1 MDRLLEFLVENG
13 ITIRVSKPS
22 HSKYGILY
30 DLDPR
35 TKSHM
40 HVYDLGDVY
49 RVEQRYDKVTFI
61 DKSRSLDEQI
71 DQLMELLVAGMHGRP
86 FIDNR
91 WNVLYNKH
99 TGEFPYDK
107 AMNDEYYYSLKLKS
121 INFKENNHDKEK

>member
-22 HSKYGILY
+22 NSEYGILY
-30 DLDPR
+30 DLDPH

-71 DQLMELLVAGMHGRP
+71 DHLMELLVAGMHGRP
-86 FIDNR
+86 FIDIT
-91 WNVLYNKH
+91 WKLLYLKE
-99 TGEFPYDK
+99 TGIDLFDK
-107 AMNDEYYYSLKLKS
+107 SR
-121 INFKENNHDKEK
+121 ENEK

>member
-40 HVYDLGDVY
+40 HIYDLGDVY

-71 DQLMELLVAGMHGRP
+71 DHLMELLVAGMHGRP
-86 FIDNR
+86 FMDITWKLLYLNVTGID
-91 WNVLYNKH
+91 L
-99 TGEFPYDK
+99 FDK
-107 AMNDEYYYSLKLKS
+107 TRENEKYYVRSQIKP
-121 INFKENNHDKEK
+121 IGDKEHDKEK